1 MYAFP
6 YSNGPLFRSP
16 FTTKK
21 NSLIVMSRQKFII
34 IEIYTNNT
42 SSTMTI
48 SSAYTATN
56 KWLGKYLPSLSKYKK
71 KHAHITDN
79 ANVFKSGKIL
89 KEMHKCVFA
98 RMSLDE
104 IFSKQ
109 TSNLACIKRR
119 HFLMKI
125 KTHSDLFYTIPYK
138 GFIR

>member
-1 MYAFP
+1 
-6 YSNGPLFRSP
+6 
-16 FTTKK
+16 
-21 NSLIVMSRQKFII
+21 
-34 IEIYTNNT
+34 
-42 SSTMTI
+42 MTI
-48 SSAYTATN
+48 SSAYAATN

-98 RMSLDE
+98 RKSSDE

-125 KTHSDLFYTIPYK
+125 KTHSDLYYKISYK